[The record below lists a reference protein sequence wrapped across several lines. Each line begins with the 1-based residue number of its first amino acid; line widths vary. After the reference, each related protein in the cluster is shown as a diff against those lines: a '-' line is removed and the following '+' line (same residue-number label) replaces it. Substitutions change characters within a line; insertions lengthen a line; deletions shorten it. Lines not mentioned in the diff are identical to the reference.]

1 VKGDPVSGV
10 VSPVLVGRDR
20 ELARLRAAVDR
31 TVVGEPGVL
40 LVGGEA
46 GVGKSRLIQ
55 TALDGRD
62 DVRVLTGG
70 CIELG
75 GEGLPL
81 VPLVDALRTL
91 ARTTPA
97 VVLDRI
103 LGPARPE
110 LARLLPELAGGDG
123 PPALA
128 GSTAQLF
135 ELVLG
140 VLGRIAADRPL
151 VLVVEDLHWADRST
165 LDLVAFLVRTL
176 QGLPVLLV
184 VTYRSDEV
192 DRRSPLRPLLST
204 WERMREVEQ
213 VQLPRFS
220 RAEVASQVAAIN
232 GARPDGDL
240 VDLVF
245 DRSGGNAFFV
255 EEVLRS
261 LREGASADDVAPSLR
276 DVLLARV
283 ERLSR
288 PAQRLLQ
295 VAAVAGRWVPEPL
308 LAEVAGGG
316 EDEFFDVLREPV
328 DASLL
333 IVDGTGRGY
342 AFRHA
347 LTRDAVYQDLL
358 PGQRVKLH
366 TAYAQALDR
375 DPALAGDDSSVS
387 ATLAVHWYA
396 AHDLPRALSASVRAG
411 REAMAGFAPAEAQR
425 HFERAL
431 EVWDSVPDAET
442 WAGTDQVDV
451 LRLAAQASSYSGD
464 SPRAL
469 SLLEQALEQTDRTT
483 DPERAALIVEQRANT
498 LRVQG
503 ADVAGIAELET
514 ALTWLPAEPSAVRA
528 TVLASLAHGLQ
539 RLGEGDRIAVAAR
552 AALEV
557 ARAVGAQAEEASALI
572 TLGGT
577 VSYLEDAAEGEAA
590 LREGLRLALEIGDH
604 DKALRGYANLSDAL
618 ETRGKHRQAAEAAR
632 GGLELAR
639 RVGVSRT
646 FGAFLAGNLVEPLVR
661 LGEWPE
667 AEELAREYLATGVG
681 DIFAASLL
689 ELLGYVATCRGAVAE
704 ALDCMKQARRNL
716 GESGDP
722 QFTHALAYIEA
733 DVSRARGDLAGAV
746 AVVAEGLLQSSAW
759 SIRYVWPLIW
769 LGARIEADAATRARD
784 LGDPF
789 PERRLAAPAIPEST
803 ADFSPAATAYGLMT
817 AAEHLRADGEPA
829 PGAWREAVAAW
840 EAAGDAW
847 PLAYAR
853 FRLAEALCADGCRD
867 EAVEPLRAA
876 ARSAASLRAQP
887 LLDDV
892 QALARRA
899 RLSLDGRSPVPVA
912 EPEPIPFSLTDRE
925 REVLTL
931 VAAGRSNGQIA
942 AELFISPKTASVHV
956 SNILAKL
963 GVGGRV
969 EAAGVAHRLGLVP
982 PN

>member
-1 VKGDPVSGV
+1 VKGEPVSDV
-10 VSPVLVGRDR
+10 VSPVLVGRDK

-31 TVVGEPGVL
+31 TLTGEAGVL

-55 TALDGRD
+55 AALDRRT

-97 VVLDRI
+97 ADLDQL

-140 VLGRIAADRPL
+140 VLGRIGTDRPL

-176 QGLPVLLV
+176 QGMPVLLV

-220 RAEVASQVAAIN
+220 RAEVGIQVAAIN
-232 GARPDGDL
+232 GSRPDGDL
-240 VDLVF
+240 VDLVY

-316 EDEFFDVLREPV
+316 EDEFFDALREPV

-333 IVDGTGRGY
+333 IVDDTGRGY

-366 TAYAQALDR
+366 TSYAQALDR
-375 DPALAGDDSSVS
+375 DPALAGDDASVS

-396 AHDLPRALSASVRAG
+396 AHDLPRALAASVRAG
-411 REAMAGFAPAEAQR
+411 RDAMAAFAPAEAQR

-451 LRLAAQASSYSGD
+451 LRLAAHSANYSGD
-464 SPRAL
+464 SSRAL
-469 SLLEQALEQTDRTT
+469 SLLEQALEQTDRDTE
-483 DPERAALIVEQRANT
+483 PERAALIVEQRANT

-503 ADVAGIAELET
+503 ADVAGTKELET
-514 ALTWLPAEPSAVRA
+514 ALTWLPDEPSAVRA

-539 RLGEGDRIAVAAR
+539 RLGDPGIAVAAR

-557 ARAVGAQAEEASALI
+557 ARAVGARAEEASALI
-572 TLGGT
+572 TLGG
-577 VSYLEDAAEGEAA
+577 VGSYLEDAAEGEAA
-590 LREGLRLALEIGDH
+590 LREGLRIALEIGDH

-618 ETRGKHRQAAEAAR
+618 ETRGKHQQAAEAAR

-639 RVGVSRT
+639 RVGVART
-646 FGAFLAGNLVEPLVR
+646 FGAFLAGNLIEPLVR
-661 LGEWPE
+661 LGEWAE
-667 AEELAREYLATGVG
+667 AEELAREHLATGVG

-689 ELLGYVATCRGAVAE
+689 ELLGYVAACRGAVEE
-704 ALDCMKQARRNL
+704 ALDCVRRARRNL
-716 GESGDP
+716 SESGDP

-733 DVSRARGDLAGAV
+733 DVHRARGDLPGAL
-746 AVVAEGLLQSSAW
+746 AVVRDGLGQSSAW

-784 LGDPF
+784 LGERLPDP
-789 PERRLAAPAIPEST
+789 RLAPPAMPEST
-803 ADFSPAATAYGLMT
+803 VGFSPAATAYSLTT
-817 AAEHLRADGEPA
+817 AAEHHRRDGEPA
-829 PGAWREAVAAW
+829 VAAWRAAVTAW
-840 EAAGDAW
+840 EAAGDVW
-847 PLAYAR
+847 PLTYAR
-853 FRLAEALCADGCRD
+853 FRLGEALCADGCRE

-887 LLDDV
+887 VLDDV

-899 RLSLDGRSPVPVA
+899 RLTLDGRSPAPATEQEAV
-912 EPEPIPFSLTDRE
+912 PFSLTDRE

-969 EAAGVAHRLGLVP
+969 EAAAVAHRLGIIP
-982 PN
+982 PA

>member
-1 VKGDPVSGV
+1 M
-10 VSPVLVGRDR
+10 VGRDK
-20 ELARLRAAVDR
+20 ELVRLRAAVDR
-31 TVVGEPGVL
+31 TVAGEAGVL

-46 GVGKSRLIQ
+46 GVGKSRLIE

-97 VVLDRI
+97 VDLDRI

-140 VLGRIAADRPL
+140 VLGRIGADRPL

-213 VQLPRFS
+213 LQLPRFS
-220 RAEVASQVAAIN
+220 RTEVASQVAAIN
-232 GARPDGDL
+232 GARPDGEL

-316 EDEFFDVLREPV
+316 EDEFFDALREPV

-333 IVDGTGRGY
+333 IVDDTGRGY

-375 DPALAGDDSSVS
+375 DPTLAGEDSSVS

-396 AHDLPRALSASVRAG
+396 AHDLPRALAASVRAG
-411 REAMAGFAPAEAQR
+411 RDAMAAFAPAEAQR

-431 EVWDSVPDAET
+431 EVWDSVPDVEA

-451 LRLAAQASSYSGD
+451 LRLAAQAARDSGD
-464 SPRAL
+464 SSRAL

-483 DPERAALIVEQRANT
+483 EPERAALIVEQRANT

-503 ADVAGIAELET
+503 ADVAGTTELET
-514 ALTWLPAEPSAVRA
+514 ALTWLPAGPSAVRA

-539 RLGEGDRIAVAAR
+539 RLGDPRVAGAAR
-552 AALEV
+552 AALEA
-557 ARAVGAQAEEASALI
+557 ARAVGARAEEASALI

-590 LREGLRLALEIGDH
+590 LREGLRIALEIGDN

-618 ETRGKHRQAAEAAR
+618 ETRGKHQQAAEAAR
-632 GGLELAR
+632 SGLELAR
-639 RVGVSRT
+639 RVGVVRT
-646 FGAFLAGNLVEPLVR
+646 FGAFLAGNLIEPLVR
-661 LGEWPE
+661 LGEWDE
-667 AEELAREYLATGVG
+667 AAELAHEHLATGVG

-689 ELLGYVATCRGAVAE
+689 ELLGYMAASRGAVGD
-704 ALDCMKQARRNL
+704 ALDCMKRARRNL
-716 GESGDP
+716 SESGDP

-733 DVSRARGDLAGAV
+733 DVNRARGDLAGAV
-746 AVVAEGLLQSSAW
+746 GVVAEALGQSSAW
-759 SIRYVWPLIW
+759 SVRYMWPLIW

-784 LGDPF
+784 LGDALSETPL
-789 PERRLAAPAIPEST
+789 PVPALPEST
-803 ADFSPAATAYGLMT
+803 VSFSPAATAYDVMA
-817 AAEHLRADGEPA
+817 AAERLRRDGEPTVA
-829 PGAWREAVAAW
+829 AWREAVTAW

-847 PLAYAR
+847 PLTYAR
-853 FRLAEALCADGCRD
+853 FRLGEALCADGGRE

-887 LLDDV
+887 VLDDV

-899 RLSLDGRSPVPVA
+899 RLALDERGAAPVA
-912 EPEPIPFSLTDRE
+912 EQVASPFALTDRE

-969 EAAGVAHRLGLVP
+969 EAAAVAHRLGLIP
-982 PN
+982 PA

>member
-1 VKGDPVSGV
+1 VSGV

-20 ELARLRAAVDR
+20 ELARLCAAVDR
-31 TVVGEPGVL
+31 TVAGEPGVL

-46 GVGKSRLIQ
+46 GVGKSRLLQ
-55 TALDGRD
+55 AALDGRD

-97 VVLDRI
+97 ADLDRI

-135 ELVLG
+135 ELLLG
-140 VLGRIAADRPL
+140 VLARIAGDRPL
-151 VLVVEDLHWADRST
+151 VLVIEDLHWADRST

-213 VQLPRFS
+213 LQLPRFS
-220 RAEVASQVAAIN
+220 RQEVASQVAAIN
-232 GARPDGDL
+232 GARPDGEL

-295 VAAVAGRWVPEPL
+295 VAAVAGRWVPESL

-316 EDEFFDVLREPV
+316 EDEFFDALREPV

-375 DPALAGDDSSVS
+375 DPALAGDDASVS
-387 ATLAVHWYA
+387 ATLTVHWYA
-396 AHDLPRALSASVRAG
+396 AHDLPRALAASVRAG
-411 REAMAGFAPAEAQR
+411 REAMAAFAPAEAQR
-425 HFERAL
+425 HLERAL
-431 EVWDSVPDAET
+431 EVWQSVPDAET

-451 LRLAAQASSYSGD
+451 LRLAAQASAYSGD
-464 SPRAL
+464 SSRAQ
-469 SLLEQALEQTDRTT
+469 SLLEQALEQTDRTA

-498 LRVQG
+498 LRAQG
-503 ADVAGIAELET
+503 EDGAGIAELET
-514 ALTWLPAEPSAVRA
+514 ALTWLPDEPSAVRA

-539 RLGEGDRIAVAAR
+539 RLGNVWRCADVAR

-557 ARAVGAQAEEASALI
+557 ARAVGARAEEASARI
-572 TLGGT
+572 TLGGALA
-577 VSYLEDAAEGEAA
+577 YLEGADEGEAA
-590 LREGLRLALEIGDH
+590 LREGLRLALEIGDQE
-604 DKALRGYANLSDAL
+604 KTLRGYANLSDVL
-618 ETRGKHRQAAEAAR
+618 ETKGKHGPAAEAAR
-632 GGLELAR
+632 AGLELAR
-639 RVGVSRT
+639 RLGLSRT
-646 FGAFLAGNLVEPLVR
+646 FGAFLAGNLIEPLVR

-667 AEELAREYLATGVG
+667 AEELGREYLATGVG
-681 DIFAASLL
+681 DIFGASLL
-689 ELLGYVATCRGAVAE
+689 ELLGYLAISRGAVDQ
-704 ALDCMKQARRNL
+704 ALDCLRQARRNL

-722 QFTHALAYIEA
+722 QFTHPLAYIEA
-733 DVSRARGDLAGAV
+733 DALRARGDLAGAL
-746 AVVAEGLLQSSAW
+746 AVVAEGLGQTSAW
-759 SIRYVWPLIW
+759 SVRYLWPLIW
-769 LGARIEADAATRARD
+769 LGARIEADSATRARD
-784 LGDPF
+784 LGEPV
-789 PERRLAAPAIPEST
+789 PEPRLAEPAMPEPT
-803 ADFSPAATAYGLMT
+803 ADFSPAATAYSLMT
-817 AAEHLRADGEPA
+817 AAEHRRRDGA
-829 PGAWREAVAAW
+829 PPLAAWREAVEAW

-853 FRLAEALCADGCRD
+853 FRLGEALCADGDRD
-867 EAVEPLRAA
+867 EAAAPLRAA
-876 ARSAASLRAQP
+876 ARTAEALSARP

-892 QALARRA
+892 QSLARRA
-899 RLSLDGRSPVPVA
+899 RLALDERTPVPAAGPV
-912 EPEPIPFSLTDRE
+912 EVPFSLTDRE
-925 REVLTL
+925 REVLAL

-942 AELFISPKTASVHV
+942 ATLFISPKTASVHV

-963 GVGGRV
+963 GVAGRV

-982 PN
+982 PA